1 MLGRAGQSAAEPR
14 GRLVTSPFD
23 RYTLCDTS
31 LTRGGGIEVRDQLAA
46 NPTAPKTDDAPL
58 LEELRSS
65 FYRVGQALASS
76 PDLGETLRLIA
87 DLTADIMRAQAAT
100 VHLVEDDGRGIVLKA
115 SSGPTSAILERLQVA
130 YSDALIDGIIR
141 HRQAV
146 QVPRLLQ
153 TYSAADLSDAQGR
166 EIGAYLGVPLLLRG
180 QVMGVLAIARRDSA
194 VFSAAEV
201 ELLSSFASQA
211 AVAIENSRLFAAL
224 QDKLREMSG
233 LYEVSLAFGAM
244 SRLEDTYAE
253 LVARI
258 GKLLD
263 VERCVILLPDYEH
276 REFAAQ
282 PQALGLTPEQA
293 ETMRLPMDG
302 EYASARVW
310 RSGRPYLTNAAQ
322 SDPRNLHQ
330 YTLALNDRSLLI
342 VPMVAEG
349 KPFGLLR
356 ASNKRS
362 GRFHNGDVRLL
373 TIFAMQAAIVVRS
386 AILFREVAQ
395 ERQRLKAIFDNASDG
410 IAIIGRDRRIIEMN
424 PAMERL
430 TGWRAGEAAGAK
442 CSEVYNSH
450 DERGFSLCKLA
461 CPVLRFQNAEP
472 VQPYIETVITTR
484 DGRERDVAIS
494 YSPIM
499 SRAQSGSDATT
510 AGQFVAIVRAIPYS
524 KEIER
529 TKTQFVSTVSHELRT
544 PLAAIK
550 ASTGVLMAS
559 MPAETPEPLMRLLRN
574 IDRSTQRL
582 ESIVS
587 DLLDLSRLQSGRV
600 QLSLRTIDLNEVA
613 SEAVATVR
621 PLADD
626 KQQALTLSLPK
637 RPSLINGDRQRLGQV
652 LINLLSNAVKYTP
665 SRGRIVVSVSRQN
678 GEVVCGVEDDGPGI
692 PAEEQDRIFERFYRP
707 ENATTQANQGTGLGL
722 PIAKALIELHEGRI
736 WMRSESGRG
745 SAFYIALRELDP
757 DEARGGAALD
767 HTTARPQ
774 RPARTPS

>member
-1 MLGRAGQSAAEPR
+1 MRPDGRA
-14 GRLVTSPFD
+14 VTP
-23 RYTLCDTS
+23 
-31 LTRGGGIEVRDQLAA
+31 A
-46 NPTAPKTDDAPL
+46 DAPPL
-58 LEELRSS
+58 LAELRSS

-76 PDLGETLRLIA
+76 PDLDETLRLIA

-100 VHLVEDDGRGIVLKA
+100 VHLVEDDGRGILLKA

-130 YSDALIDGIIR
+130 YSEALIDGIIR

-146 QVPRLLQ
+146 QVPHLLLA
-153 TYSAADLSDAQGR
+153 YSPSDLTDAEGR
-166 EIGAYLGVPLLLRG
+166 EIGAYIGVPLLLRG

-194 VFSAAEV
+194 VFSSAEV

-244 SRLEDTYAE
+244 TRLEDTYAE
-253 LVARI
+253 LVGRI

-263 VERCVILLPDYEH
+263 VERCIILLPDYER
-276 REFAAQ
+276 REFYAQ
-282 PQALGLTPEQA
+282 NQALGLAPDQA
-293 ETMRLPMDG
+293 SAMRLPMDG
-302 EYASARVW
+302 EFASARVW

-330 YTLALNDRSLLI
+330 YTLALSERSLLI

-373 TIFAMQAAIVVRS
+373 TIFAMQAAIVIRS
-386 AILFREVAQ
+386 AVLFREVAQ

-410 IAIIGRDRRIIEMN
+410 IAIIGRDQRIIEMN

-430 TGWRAGEAAGAK
+430 TGWRAGDAVGTK
-442 CSEVYNSH
+442 CNEVYNSH
-450 DERGFSLCKLA
+450 DDRGFSLCKLA
-461 CPVLRFQNAEP
+461 CPVVRLQQGEAI
-472 VQPYIETVITTR
+472 QPYIETVITTR
-484 DGRERDVAIS
+484 DGRERDVAVS

-499 SRAQSGSDATT
+499 SGGHSESDPLS
-510 AGQFVAIVRAIPYS
+510 AGQFVAIVRDITHS

-550 ASTGVLMAS
+550 ASTGVMLAS
-559 MPAETPEPLMRLLRN
+559 MPPETPEPLMRLLRN

-600 QLSLRTIDLNEVA
+600 QLSLRTIDLNDVA
-613 SEAVATVR
+613 AEAVAMVR
-621 PLADD
+621 PLADG
-626 KQQALTLSLPK
+626 KQQTLNLALPK
-637 RPSLINGDRQRLGQV
+637 RPSLANGDRQRLGQV
-652 LINLLSNAVKYTP
+652 LVNLLSNAVKYTP
-665 SRGRIVVSVSRQN
+665 NRGRVVVSVGQQDQ
-678 GEVVCGVEDDGPGI
+678 EIVCGVEDDGPGI
-692 PAEEQDRIFERFYRP
+692 PVEEQERIFERFYRP
-707 ENATTQANQGTGLGL
+707 DNAPTLANQGTGLGL

-736 WMRSESGRG
+736 WLRSESGRG
-745 SAFYIALRELDP
+745 SAFYIALPVIGREEPDP
-757 DEARGGAALD
+757 ERAGGRTSKAAKAA
-767 HTTARPQ
+767 T
-774 RPARTPS
+774 RTD